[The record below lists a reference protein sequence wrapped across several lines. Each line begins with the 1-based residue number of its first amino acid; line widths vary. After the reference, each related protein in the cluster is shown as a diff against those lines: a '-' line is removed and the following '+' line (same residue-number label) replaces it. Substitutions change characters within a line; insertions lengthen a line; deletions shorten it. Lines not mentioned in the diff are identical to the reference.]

1 MDASL
6 DNLLTCQSSF
16 QFSQF
21 SHHTLSIQLC
31 VTSFFM
37 ERYLIDV
44 IGPVLKPA
52 RVTAIHRS
60 IKFALLLPNVQVA
73 LLCETKNSACSAES
87 EACRVRKQ
95 TALHP
100 LVIVCCLGLTGRHI
114 QGVSSSKYD
123 AEHILSFIFSN
134 LLKDKLNLT
143 FPDCLLPSSKLSPPS
158 LDR

>member
-1 MDASL
+1 
-6 DNLLTCQSSF
+6 
-16 QFSQF
+16 
-21 SHHTLSIQLC
+21 
-31 VTSFFM
+31 M

-52 RVTAIHRS
+52 RVTAIHHS
-60 IKFALLLPNVQVA
+60 IKFALLHPNVQVA
-73 LLCETKNSACSAES
+73 LLCETRNSACSAES

-114 QGVSSSKYD
+114 QGVSYSKND

-134 LLKDKLNLT
+134 LLKDKVNLT
-143 FPDCLLPSSKLSPPS
+143 KLSPPS
-158 LDR
+158 LDRWSRASLRWSRGEHSCKPRSCRSREWTCLQKEREDDV